1 MSGWWKSA
9 RVRRLRSRLSDVQR
23 LLYPLVNA
31 FIRAWVAVLHRRG
44 RFEEHGPL
52 FDYIREGRP
61 CIITAWH
68 QDVFLTMFS
77 LFRHT
82 ERGWPLLFMVG
93 HNRVGTLG
101 AYMLQRFGIDCVAGS
116 RRERGTAAV
125 EELARR
131 AVAENKSVIIM
142 ADGSRGPSH
151 EARWGSLHLAAISG
165 LPLLAVRSWGDK
177 ITVLDSTWMKLAL
190 PHLSGR
196 VVTVSAEPIVVPGH
210 ARDSKALAP
219 SRQQLQQRLDLLAEE
234 AEKLVGV

>member
-61 CIITAWH
+61 CIVTAWH

-101 AYMLQRFGIDCVAGS
+101 FVTPGRYKWPSTAG
-116 RRERGTAAV
+116 GT
-125 EELARR
+125 
-131 AVAENKSVIIM
+131 
-142 ADGSRGPSH
+142 
-151 EARWGSLHLAAISG
+151 
-165 LPLLAVRSWGDK
+165 
-177 ITVLDSTWMKLAL
+177 
-190 PHLSGR
+190 
-196 VVTVSAEPIVVPGH
+196 
-210 ARDSKALAP
+210 
-219 SRQQLQQRLDLLAEE
+219 QL
-234 AEKLVGV
+234 G